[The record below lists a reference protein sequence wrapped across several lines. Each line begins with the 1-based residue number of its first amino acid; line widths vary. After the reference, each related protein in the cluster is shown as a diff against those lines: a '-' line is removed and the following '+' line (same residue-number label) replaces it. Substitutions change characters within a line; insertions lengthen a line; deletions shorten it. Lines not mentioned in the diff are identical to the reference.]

1 MSESSNEMTIE
12 QIIKKDLETNY
23 AGTDFTLEKAA
34 EILDLYIENG
44 AAFKRVGNTLF
55 LVFDYEGDT
64 VKYHTINADPL
75 KTYLGNCLVFFAY
88 LYKQGKKEAVTYFN
102 GEKTKRLLEK
112 YKLDNQTI
120 TESDSPDDG
129 KYMLITDLRG
139 GA

>member
-1 MSESSNEMTIE
+1 MSESSKEMTIE
-12 QIIKKDLETNY
+12 EIVKKDLETNF
-23 AGTDFTLEKAA
+23 AGTDITIEKAA
-34 EILDLYIENG
+34 EMLELYIDDG

-55 LVFDYEGDT
+55 VVFDYEGDS

-88 LYKQGKKEAVTYFN
+88 LYKLGKKEAITYFSDD
-102 GEKTKRLLEK
+102 KTKKLVER
-112 YKLDNQTI
+112 YKLANETV

-129 KYMLITDLRG
+129 KFMLITDLRG